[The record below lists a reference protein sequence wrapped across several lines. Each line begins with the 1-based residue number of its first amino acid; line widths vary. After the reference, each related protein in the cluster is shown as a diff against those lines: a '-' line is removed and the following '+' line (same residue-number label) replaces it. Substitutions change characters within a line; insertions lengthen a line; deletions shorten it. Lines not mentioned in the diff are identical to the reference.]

1 MSSRRTPEGQK
12 NISGSAK
19 KRGRPRKTTASAE
32 SSEPPTHETSQPAQ
46 SNRST
51 RAPRTYLTDNDKL
64 VLARLCVQYQSDHK
78 PGEKTRFWKKIGLL
92 LKESTGKEL
101 KDPQDAM
108 TTMLLQFE
116 IDEAR
121 ELRESGTVQ
130 NDSDIKQALRNWRE
144 HEQCL
149 EQEKEDAKKPQEVL
163 DKEAE
168 EAAIHRRNL
177 LLGLK
182 NKC

>member
-1 MSSRRTPEGQK
+1 
-12 NISGSAK
+12 
-19 KRGRPRKTTASAE
+19 
-32 SSEPPTHETSQPAQ
+32 
-46 SNRST
+46 
-51 RAPRTYLTDNDKL
+51 
-64 VLARLCVQYQSDHK
+64 
-78 PGEKTRFWKKIGLL
+78 
-92 LKESTGKEL
+92 
-101 KDPQDAM
+101 M

-121 ELRESGTVQ
+121 ELRKSGMVQ
-130 NDSDIKQALRNWRE
+130 NDSDIKQAFRNWRE

-182 NKC
+182 NKR